1 MALDW
6 KVAIVREAH
15 CESDPLDFA
24 YYPPPI
30 QFSFFIQ
37 PEKPRIWGTKGGF
50 PALPL
55 LDHRRITK
63 KERSVGSAF
72 LHAECLRGW

>member
-1 MALDW
+1 M
-6 KVAIVREAH
+6 KVTHWVLLITRLLFNFPSSYNPKSLE
-15 CESDPLDFA
+15 F
-24 YYPPPI
+24 
-30 QFSFFIQ
+30 
-37 PEKPRIWGTKGGF
+37 GGQKVDSRH
-50 PALPL
+50 LPL